1 MEMLSAVRIID
12 GNTIMPFLHS
22 FQFTCMNEII
32 LCVRCISHVNI
43 YEMHLG
49 SWRHKEDG
57 EPMGY
62 LLYKAEKKQ
71 KQAEKEKKKPQKP
84 EAQPPAEA

>member
-1 MEMLSAVRIID
+1 ME
-12 GNTIMPFLHS
+12 N
-22 FQFTCMNEII
+22 QFWNLFRET
-32 LCVRCISHVNI
+32 
-43 YEMHLG
+43 
-49 SWRHKEDG
+49 G

-84 EAQPPAEA
+84 EAQPPAKM